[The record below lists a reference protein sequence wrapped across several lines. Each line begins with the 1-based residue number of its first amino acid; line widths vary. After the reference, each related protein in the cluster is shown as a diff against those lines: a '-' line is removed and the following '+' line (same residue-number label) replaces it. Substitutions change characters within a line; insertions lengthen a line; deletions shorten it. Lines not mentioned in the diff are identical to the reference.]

1 MFNKLYRWFHDA
13 TARPEERGEYSA
25 GHWQDVVRLAA
36 VDCCTRNQGR
46 VLEVG
51 CGEGLFL
58 LRLAQ
63 NHPHLELEGVD
74 NCSQRVS
81 DARAKLDGQGFS
93 RVKVSCADATRLPFA
108 DGSFDTVVCINVLFN
123 LPSGNVV
130 SRTFQE
136 ISRVLRPGGQFVF
149 DIRNK
154 ANPLLTVKYKLAKY
168 YDDSVRDLPLRT
180 FHLDAVK
187 AELAAMGFGRIRVQP
202 VSFPRNAWSPI
213 FVIEAGK
220 DGA

>member
-1 MFNKLYRWFHDA
+1 MFNKFYRWFHNV

-25 GHWQDVVRLAA
+25 GHWQDVVRTTA
-36 VDCCTRNQGR
+36 VNCCTRNQGR

-58 LRLAQ
+58 LKLAES
-63 NHPHLELEGVD
+63 HPHLEIEGVD
-74 NCSQRVS
+74 NCQERVK
-81 DARAKLDGQGFS
+81 DARAKLDEHGFTQ
-93 RVKVSCADATRLPFA
+93 VKLSCSDATRLPFA
-108 DGSFDTVVCINVLFN
+108 DASFDTVVCINVLFN

-130 SRTFQE
+130 SQSFQE
-136 ISRVLRPGGQFVF
+136 IARVLKPRGQFVF

-168 YDDSVRDLPLRT
+168 YDETVRDLPLRT
-180 FHLDAVK
+180 FHLNAIK
-187 AELAAMGFGRIRVQP
+187 EELAKMGFQEINACP
-202 VSFPRNAWSPI
+202 VSFPRNRWSPI

-220 DGA
+220 DKP